1 MATKFLTDI
10 DLQGF
15 IDLNENQLR
24 NAVVHP
30 LASAPSDPTIG
41 QIYYDTGD
49 EKVYVWTDTVANG
62 GQGWI
67 SIGGV
72 SASANNATITLT
84 AGTGLSGGEAFTTNQ
99 AGDETITFNID
110 YAGTDNIIDAATNLE
125 GTAIATGDTI
135 IYHDATDNNVKKG
148 FVSDLPF
155 NNYTHPTFNGDDFS
169 IDTTGVEVIDTI
181 NITTNTDGH
190 VTDANAAK
198 RTLPTATTSNAGVM
212 STALFDKLDGIE
224 ANATA
229 DQTNSE
235 IETAYN
241 AQVAQVS
248 SAEITA
254 GTETG
259 IRRYSPADIKSLI
272 DTHET
277 NTDND
282 VNETNLIARLGEIS
296 SATTIGDNTN
306 PTITISGDAAIGG
319 DLTVSGTT
327 TTIDTTNLAVSDALI
342 ELNSGLTTTNNNDAG
357 IIIERG
363 SSGNNA
369 AFIWDESTAKFIV
382 GTTTATGTSTGFLTV
397 TAGTIQASTFDGDL
411 TGDVTGNVS
420 GSAGSADTLTTAR
433 NIELTGDVTGNVN
446 FNGSADV
453 DIVTT
458 IANDAVALGTQTT
471 GNYVA
476 TISTSGALNGSSSS
490 EGGTA
495 ALSVDSSSTT
505 QEGVVRLATNN
516 ETTTGTSSV
525 LATTP
530 AGVKA
535 AIDGRTATAT
545 ITDDATITHS
555 LGSEDVIVQ
564 MYDATTKET
573 IFADVVRTNANQVTI
588 TFSVTPT
595 NSVKVLVIK
604 M

>member
-30 LASAPSDPTIG
+30 LSSAPSDPTIG
-41 QIYYDTGD
+41 QIYYDIED

-84 AGTGLSGGEAFTTNQ
+84 AGTGLSGGEVFTTNQ
-99 AGDETITFNID
+99 STNEEITFNID

-135 IYHDATDNNVKKG
+135 MYHDASDNNVKKG

-155 NNYTHPTFNGDDFS
+155 NNYSHPTFDGDDFS
-169 IDTTGVEVIDTI
+169 IDTSGVEVIDTI

-212 STALFDKLDGIE
+212 STTLFDKLDGIE
-224 ANATA
+224 TQATQ
-229 DQTNSE
+229 DQTDQE

-241 AQVAQVS
+241 NQVAQVS
-248 SAEITA
+248 GAEITA

-259 IRRYSPADIKSLI
+259 IRRYSPANVKAIVDAHSV
-272 DTHET
+272 
-277 NTDND
+277 NTDNN
-282 VNETNLIARLGEIS
+282 VSVANLQTRLGEIS
-296 SATTIGDNTN
+296 SNTTIGDAADVE
-306 PTITISGDAAIGG
+306 ITFAGDATIQG

-327 TTIDTTNLAVSDALI
+327 TSIDTTNLAVTDALI
-342 ELNSGLTTTNNNDAG
+342 ELNSGLTTNNNNDAG

-363 SSGNNA
+363 TSGNNA
-369 AFIWDESTAKFIV
+369 AVIWDESAGRFVV
-382 GTTTATGTSTGFLTV
+382 GTTTATGTSTGDLSV
-397 TAGTIQASTFDGDL
+397 TGGTIQAATFIGNV
-411 TGDVTGNVS
+411 TGDVTG
-420 GSAGSADTLTTAR
+420 SADTADALTTAR
-433 NIELTGDVTGNVN
+433 NIELTGDVTGNID

-453 DIVTT
+453 DISTT
-458 IANDAVALGTQTT
+458 IADNAVALGTQTT

-476 TISTSGALNGSSSS
+476 SISTSGALNGSSSS
-490 EGGTA
+490 EGGSA
-495 ALSVDSSSTT
+495 SLSVDSASTS
-505 QEGVVRLATNN
+505 QVGVVELATNT
-516 ETTTGTSSV
+516 ETTTGTDTTR
-525 LATTP
+525 ATTP

-545 ITDDATITHS
+545 ITDDATVTHS
-555 LGSEDVIVQ
+555 LDTRDVIVQ
-564 MYDATTKET
+564 MYDATTYET
-573 IFADVVRTNANQVTI
+573 IFADVVRNTVNQVTI

-595 NSVKVLVIK
+595 NSVKVLIHK